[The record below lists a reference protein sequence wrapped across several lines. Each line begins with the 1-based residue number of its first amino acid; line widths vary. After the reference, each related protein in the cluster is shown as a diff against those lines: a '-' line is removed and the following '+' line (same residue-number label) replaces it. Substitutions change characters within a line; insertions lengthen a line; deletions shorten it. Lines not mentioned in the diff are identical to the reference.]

1 MIKGKP
7 PVPFQT
13 IALGISFSPGL
24 PALISEMRR
33 LREIHYSLAVF
44 IHVGKKTSDKNR
56 ELSELLT
63 FHGFNDFNSR
73 IYWENGDEVTNILR
87 ICKHE
92 VVDLLL
98 IGASDKLNFA
108 IPAGKIT
115 RILAVKAKCSVL
127 IYTTMPAS
135 QGYNSIIVS
144 SNDER
149 KSELTLT
156 TAIHLAETEKAK
168 ELIINDDIVRN
179 IEADSNSLSLVEEPV
194 INLTSLTET
203 LNKLSIK
210 VSRVSLNGYT
220 ELADYAFRNE
230 VDLLVTNSSDHRLHI
245 FDRISYEE
253 GIETLI
259 DKLPCNLLLVHSR
272 IQN

>member
-7 PVPFQT
+7 PVPFHT

-33 LREIHYSLAVF
+33 LREIHNSLAVF
-44 IHVGKKTSDKNR
+44 VHVGKKTGEKSR
-56 ELSELLT
+56 ELAELLT

-108 IPAGKIT
+108 MPAGKIA
-115 RILAVKAKCSVL
+115 RVLAVKAKCSVL

-135 QGYNSIIVS
+135 QGYNTIIVS
-144 SNDER
+144 TNDDR
-149 KSELTLT
+149 KSELTLV
-156 TAIHLAETEKAK
+156 TAVHMAETEKAK
-168 ELIINDDIVRN
+168 ELIINEDVFKN
-179 IEADSNSLSLVEEPV
+179 TESESNSGNLIEEPL
-194 INLTSLTET
+194 INLNTLTET

-210 VSRVSLNGYT
+210 VSRVTLNGYS
-220 ELADYAFRNE
+220 ELAEYSFRNH

-272 IQN
+272 ISN